1 MRKRLNAR
9 MPSAAMAVAIL
20 ALGIALGGGAYA
32 AKVKLK
38 ANSVKTKT
46 IKNGAVTEKK
56 LRGGAVTEAKLA
68 GGAVTSAKLADGAVT
83 STKLT
88 PCKSGTVLVRGDCW
102 ETAVRPALNWFAASD
117 ACGAAGG
124 RLPLSTELM
133 AIRNEPGF
141 NLGSNGGSTGNMAAD
156 QIANA
161 YSAVDDNG
169 AVSLSLTANATA
181 RPFRCVLPHAG

>member
-56 LRGGAVTEAKLA
+56 LRDGAVTEGKLA
-68 GGAVTSAKLADGAVT
+68 GGAVSSA
-83 STKLT
+83 KLT

-102 ETAVRPALNWFAASD
+102 ETGVRPALNWFAASD

-141 NLGSNGGSTGNMAAD
+141 NLGSNGASTSNMAAD

-169 AVSLSLTANATA
+169 AVSLSLTANTTP